1 MDKIVKIINMK
12 QVAMYLKHGAE
23 PVRYYADLDTDQLVF
38 EFLVAETKELYSKW
52 LNRELN

>member
-1 MDKIVKIINMK
+1 MK